1 MQDNEQQGE
10 HVTVQPGVFQGEVNL
25 RQGLR
30 QSMIYACEQGA
41 KTLIMSDVD
50 YSVWPLSNQQVLAA
64 LSSWASSSSNQRQLI
79 MMAATYTL
87 IEEQHNA
94 WKRWRQTWSHRV
106 QCLQIRQE
114 FDPHLP
120 LVFWSEC
127 VRLTVR
133 NRETVTGHLS
143 YDTRDIIPA
152 RVTLDEQIS
161 RCEPAFPVSVT
172 GLW

>member
-1 MQDNEQQGE
+1 MEDSKQNGSGLTMEA
-10 HVTVQPGVFQGEVNL
+10 GVFQGETKL
-25 RQGLR
+25 RQGLE
-30 QSMIYACEQGA
+30 QSIIYACEQGA
-41 KTLIMSDVD
+41 KTLLLSDVD
-50 YSVWPLSNQQVLAA
+50 YSMWPLSNQRVLDA
-64 LSSWASSSSNQRQLI
+64 LSTWASSSSNQRQMI
-79 MMAATYTL
+79 MMAATYVF

-143 YDTRDIIPA
+143 YEKRDIIPA
-152 RVTLDEQIS
+152 KAALDEQIS
-161 RCEPAFPVSVT
+161 RCGPAFPVSVT